1 MADLTSPN
9 PLVMTHFE
17 LIAFVSAA
25 TAVVL
30 AIVGDLWRAWR
41 RARAPRH

>member
-17 LIAFVSAA
+17 LIAFVSAVA
-25 TAVVL
+25 AVLL
-30 AIVGDLWRAWR
+30 AIARDVWRAR
-41 RARAPRH
+41 RRSGGR

>member
-1 MADLTSPN
+1 MVDLTSPN

-17 LIAFVSAA
+17 FIAFVSAV

-30 AIVGDLWRAWR
+30 TILIDLWRAR
-41 RARAPRH
+41 QGRGP